1 MNLNALQE
9 ALIPHLGAGTYQK
22 MVEDARELEA
32 ENLKLRARIEHLE
45 RQIATHAFAGYQLH

>member
-22 MVEDARELEA
+22 MVEDARELAA
-32 ENLKLRARIEHLE
+32 ENTRLKNRIEHLE
-45 RQIATHAFAGYQLH
+45 QQMATNAFAGYQLH